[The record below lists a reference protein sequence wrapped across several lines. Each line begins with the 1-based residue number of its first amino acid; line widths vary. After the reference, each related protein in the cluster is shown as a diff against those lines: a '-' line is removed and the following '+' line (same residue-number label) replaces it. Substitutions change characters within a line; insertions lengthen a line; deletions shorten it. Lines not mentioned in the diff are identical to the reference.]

1 MRVRVMRR
9 TQTHGRRSWPCPCLI
24 VIQIHPF
31 LRVLVLSYP
40 CLVPL
45 EHPGVIS
52 QLSESEGSASGG
64 KRSPTY
70 GGEEERAHLFGKLGR
85 LCVRFSFK
93 VRRDDVGRRI
103 QRFSVV
109 GSFEGRPHRVEV
121 YNLRGGTWN
130 RCERNKSSNANL
142 LGRGC

>member
-64 KRSPTY
+64 N
-70 GGEEERAHLFGKLGR
+70 G
-85 LCVRFSFK
+85 
-93 VRRDDVGRRI
+93 VRRM
-103 QRFSVV
+103 
-109 GSFEGRPHRVEV
+109 EGR
-121 YNLRGGTWN
+121 
-130 RCERNKSSNANL
+130 KSELTCLANSDDFACGL
-142 LGRGC
+142 VSK